1 MSLKIL
7 LPAALALFSTAAMA
21 EQASVEFRCDGK
33 MEKDEA
39 VTELN
44 QFSISIEDKA
54 VKIEGLSDLDA
65 KFALIQKDEQFFVF
79 KNARKTQ
86 GGNIERP
93 TGKLYLY
100 AVDKAAHKLTL
111 SVNGLCAKEN

>member
-1 MSLKIL
+1 MFPKM
-7 LPAALALFSTAAMA
+7 LPAALALFSTAALA
-21 EQASVEFRCDGK
+21 ESAEFRCDGS
-33 MEKDEA
+33 MQGDES
-39 VTELN
+39 VTPLRP
-44 QFSISIEDKA
+44 FTIRIEDKV
-54 VKIEGLSDLDA
+54 VKIDGLSDLDA
-65 KFALIQKDEQFFVF
+65 KFTLIQNDAQFFVF

-100 AVDKAAHKLTL
+100 AVDKEAHKLTR

>member
-1 MSLKIL
+1 MLLRI
-7 LPAALALFSTAAMA
+7 LPAALALSSTAAMA
-21 EQASVEFRCDGK
+21 EQASVDFRCDGK
-33 MEKDEA
+33 MENDET
-39 VTELN
+39 VTELKP
-44 QFSISIEDKA
+44 FSIRIEDK
-54 VKIEGLSDLDA
+54 VVRIEGLSDLDA

-100 AVDKAAHKLTL
+100 AVDKGAHKLTL
-111 SVNGLCAKEN
+111 SVNGLCTKEN